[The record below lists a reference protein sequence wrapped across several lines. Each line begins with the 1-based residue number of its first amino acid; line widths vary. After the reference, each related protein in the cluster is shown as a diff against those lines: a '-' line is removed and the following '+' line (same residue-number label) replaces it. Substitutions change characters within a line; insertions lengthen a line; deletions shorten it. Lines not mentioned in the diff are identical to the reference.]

1 MASFNSTFVSSPP
14 TPASEPGLWS
24 GRIAYSAIS
33 LSCLAVVC
41 TLFGIRARHLNLVN
55 LWSINATRVLVL
67 FIYITAAGLIIG
79 LGVVAG
85 KLFAGYLTVV
95 VRS

>member
-1 MASFNSTFVSSPP
+1 MVTKKIPNQN
-14 TPASEPGLWS
+14 
-24 GRIAYSAIS
+24 RIADWVEFS
-33 LSCLAVVC
+33 
-41 TLFGIRARHLNLVN
+41 ARHLKLVN

-85 KLFAGYLTVV
+85 KLLVTYLIIVI
-95 VRS
+95 RF